1 MLHNIYNYIY
11 DFFKECFKDKPEK
24 DNRKYTL
31 NECLEILN
39 KNFDLTVNDKK

>member
-1 MLHNIYNYIY
+1 MLHNIY